1 MSYNSIYRRD
11 LFRDQ
16 IVIVTGG
23 GRDQPVRGRA
33 QTNGGAV
40 H

>member
-1 MSYNSIYRRD
+1 MPYKSIYTRD